1 MDNKQ
6 FARILM
12 LSALLP
18 AGITLA
24 EAIEREH
31 AAEAVP
37 TQAFESQPAVTA
49 SAANERNPSI
59 EQAIEGRHFLKVISA
74 EEDADMER
82 HGHSNIAMP

>member
-12 LSALLP
+12 LSVLLP

-31 AAEAVP
+31 TTEIAP
-37 TQAFESQPAVTA
+37 SQAFESQPAIAT

-59 EQAIEGRHFLKVISA
+59 EQAIEGRPFLKVISA

-82 HGHSNIAMP
+82 HGHSNIATP